1 MSTPSWAPSRM
12 SSTTSGRNLMRTV
25 SCRAGGRV
33 KRWFDVAAS
42 LVLLVLL
49 SPVLLLCGA
58 IVGLTDGWPVLF
70 RHERVGRYGRRFHV
84 VKFRTMY
91 QKGGG
96 DLTVAGDPRVT
107 PTGRLL
113 RRHKL
118 DELPQLW
125 NVLIGEM
132 SFVGPRPEV
141 ARYVAMYERP
151 YRTIH
156 QLRPGITDFASIA
169 FRDEEQ
175 LLYTHTADAGFYERV
190 LLPRKLALAR
200 LYRRRYSWW
209 LDARLMLATLCTAP
223 GLDSMAT
230 VLIGPALARRARA
243 GLNGSPPR
251 SPVSGTDRDNGS
263 GGTESRPVEDAAWAE
278 AVAAADGR

>member
-25 SCRAGGRV
+25 SRRAGGRV

-96 DLTVAGDPRVT
+96 TSRSRA
-107 PTGRLL
+107 
-113 RRHKL
+113 
-118 DELPQLW
+118 
-125 NVLIGEM
+125 I
-132 SFVGPRPEV
+132 
-141 ARYVAMYERP
+141 
-151 YRTIH
+151 
-156 QLRPGITDFASIA
+156 PG
-169 FRDEEQ
+169 
-175 LLYTHTADAGFYERV
+175 
-190 LLPRKLALAR
+190 
-200 LYRRRYSWW
+200 
-209 LDARLMLATLCTAP
+209 
-223 GLDSMAT
+223 
-230 VLIGPALARRARA
+230 
-243 GLNGSPPR
+243 
-251 SPVSGTDRDNGS
+251 
-263 GGTESRPVEDAAWAE
+263 
-278 AVAAADGR
+278 